1 MADLRLNPFVQ
12 LDCDA
17 KVDDLL
23 QSVLIGPV
31 TEFLERPGKQFRGK
45 LVEIG
50 YRLIEDVLDESAL
63 KLVDKAAGLLEKIH
77 AGSLVVDDIQDESEF
92 RRGQPALH
100 RKYGVPIALN
110 VGNWLYFEP
119 LENIR
124 EWGLTAEKEVRVYR
138 LCHQALSRAH
148 LGQAIDLGVAIDTLP
163 RARIAE
169 ACWASLEL
177 KTGELTGMGIA
188 LGALLAGATE
198 EDLQALLHFGKAFGV
213 ALQSFDDLGNL
224 GVRAGADP
232 KQLEDL
238 RLRRPSAVWAL
249 TAETLDEEQFATFR
263 AAVKALPSDA
273 GLWRWMEENQ
283 FSNLARERT
292 MARLDQA
299 LSMIE
304 PFRERKGAAAWAEL
318 KQTAERLAASYG

>member
-1 MADLRLNPFVQ
+1 MADLTLHPFVH
-12 LDCDA
+12 LDCEA

-31 TEFLERPGKQFRGK
+31 KEFLGRPGKQFRGK

-50 YRLIEDVLDESAL
+50 FR
-63 KLVDKAAGLLEKIH
+63 LVDDELNEDSRRLVERAAGLLEKIH

-100 RKYGVPIALN
+100 RQYGVPIALN

-119 LENIR
+119 LENVR
-124 EWGLTAEKEVRVYR
+124 EWELTAEKEVRVYR

-188 LGALLAGATE
+188 LGGLLAGATE
-198 EDLQALLHFGKAFGV
+198 AELQSLLRFGKAFGV

-249 TAETLDEEQFATFR
+249 TAEAVDEKQFSAFR
-263 AAVKALPSDA
+263 KAVEALPRDEA
-273 GLWRWMEENQ
+273 LWQWMEENK
-283 FSNLARERT
+283 FSSLARERT
-292 MARLDQA
+292 TARLDEA
-299 LSMIE
+299 LRMIE
-304 PFRERKGAAAWAEL
+304 KFREQKGGAAWAEL
-318 KQTAERLAASYG
+318 KQTAQRLAASYG